1 MPHKEIILLLMKY
14 TAYRRCKG
22 RKDFKTG
29 MKKSY
34 KVYAAEIYNLEMIC
48 AKENGGKDK
57 SLPPLI

>member
-48 AKENGGKDK
+48 ARRN
-57 SLPPLI
+57 LCRR